1 MTALPDQLPREPGS
15 YLLILRNIGEQDL
28 LVGKAGMISVM
39 PGFYLYSGSAFGP
52 GGLRA
57 RAGRHLRGGN
67 NVRWHI
73 DYLRQMTE
81 VWAVWFYMGSDRME
95 HQWAASL
102 EHMPQFSS
110 AMKNFGSSDCACST
124 HLFFGQT
131 APSLKHFKQQLKL
144 DGLSA
149 SLNEL
154 VCQQ

>member
-1 MTALPDQLPREPGS
+1 MLPESLPRDPGS
-15 YLLILRNIGEQDL
+15 YLLILRSHNEQGL
-28 LVGKAGMISVM
+28 PVGKAGNMHVM
-39 PGFYLYSGSAFGP
+39 PGYYLYTGSAFGP

-73 DYLRQMTE
+73 DYLRQITE
-81 VWAVWFYMGSDRME
+81 AWAVWFYTGSERME
-95 HQWAASL
+95 HQWANSL
-102 EHMPQFSS
+102 ERLPQLSS
-110 AMKNFGSSDCACST
+110 PMKNFGSSDCTCTT
-124 HLFFGQT
+124 HLFFSQT
-131 APSLKHFKQQLKL
+131 APALKHFEQQLKL